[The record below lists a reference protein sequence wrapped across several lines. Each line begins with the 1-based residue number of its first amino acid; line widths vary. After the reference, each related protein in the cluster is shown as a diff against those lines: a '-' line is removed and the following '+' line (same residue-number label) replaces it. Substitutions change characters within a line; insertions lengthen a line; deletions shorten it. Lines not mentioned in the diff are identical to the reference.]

1 MVLLARRRV
10 KDDNCRVSQSDRFA
24 HLVGNL
30 LEAMGYRT
38 RVSPEGPDKGIDIVV
53 FRDELGLH
61 PPIIKVQVKSG
72 EGNVGRPD
80 VQALSGAVGDKG
92 AGLFVTLADFSNQ
105 ARDFAEAKGN
115 IRLLDLDCS
124 RAQIAKR
131 VAASPSGGLYGL
143 DRTYRGLISFV

>member
-1 MVLLARRRV
+1 
-10 KDDNCRVSQSDRFA
+10 
-24 HLVGNL
+24 
-30 LEAMGYRT
+30 
-38 RVSPEGPDKGIDIVV
+38 
-53 FRDELGLH
+53 
-61 PPIIKVQVKSG
+61 VKSG